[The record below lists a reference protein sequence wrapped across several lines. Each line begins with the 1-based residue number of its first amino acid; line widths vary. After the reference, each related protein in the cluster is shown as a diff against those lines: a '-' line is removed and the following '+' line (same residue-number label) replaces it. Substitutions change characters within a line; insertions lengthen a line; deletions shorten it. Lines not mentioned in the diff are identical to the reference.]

1 MEMIHCQRVTGC
13 NPHVKRTMPVVAG
26 RIDLGSKSGMRE
38 NGQKP
43 VPGSRLEVTVAWSW
57 LVTVEMIRK
66 VEF

>member
-1 MEMIHCQRVTGC
+1 
-13 NPHVKRTMPVVAG
+13 MPVVVG

-38 NGQKP
+38 P

-57 LVTVEMIRK
+57 LVTVEMVRK

>member
-1 MEMIHCQRVTGC
+1 MKSTA
-13 NPHVKRTMPVVAG
+13 PVVAG

-43 VPGSRLEVTVAWSW
+43 VPASKLEVTVAWSW
-57 LVTVEMIRK
+57 LVTVEMVRK